1 MSLIDKDRLDSVCQ
15 MKPKLIGAGMQVLRK
30 KNRVAYFQDNGS
42 KLLAVAHLDTVNP
55 SGIKWSGQ
63 VKLDKTLFFSP
74 YLDDRLGVYTILHVL
89 PALGINVDILF
100 TMDEESGS
108 STADLFDVDF
118 QYNWIVEF
126 DRKGEDVVCY
136 SFKDIELTKKLE
148 SVGFEE
154 GWGTM
159 SDISKMQD
167 RGCKAFNVGIGYENE
182 HGARPWFVI
191 ETYERQIE
199 RFVEFHK
206 NFKEEHMPHVKT
218 VSQVWSYGQNVGGF
232 NYNQGNFNY
241 ERGGSNV
248 SSEYD
253 KWSTERDARERR
265 KKLGAPPA
273 PESCPGWCPVCY
285 RVVRNGSCPEC
296 GELSVQEGEWWPKVL
311 SEDAKAQM
319 EMNESIRRT
328 GTYPTE

>member
-15 MKPKLIGAGMQVLRK
+15 MKPKHIGAGMQVLRK
-30 KNRVAYFQDNGS
+30 KNRVAYFQDNGA
-42 KLLAVAHLDTVNP
+42 KVLAVAHLDTVNP

-218 VSQVWSYGQNVGGF
+218 VSQVWSYGQNVGGL
-232 NYNQGNFNY
+232 NYNQRNLDYG
-241 ERGGSNV
+241 RGGSNV

-253 KWSTERDARERR
+253 KWSAERDARERR
-265 KKLGAPPA
+265 KKLGASSV
-273 PESCPGWCPVCY
+273 PESCPFWCPVCY
-285 RVVRNGSCPEC
+285 RVVKNGSCPEC
-296 GELSVQEGEWWPKVL
+296 GKLAIIAGEWWPKVL

>member
-1 MSLIDKDRLDSVCQ
+1 M
-15 MKPKLIGAGMQVLRK
+15 
-30 KNRVAYFQDNGS
+30 
-42 KLLAVAHLDTVNP
+42 
-55 SGIKWSGQ
+55 
-63 VKLDKTLFFSP
+63 LFRS
-74 YLDDRLGVYTILHVL
+74 LDDRLGVYTILHVL

-167 RGCKAFNVGIGYENE
+167 RGCKAFNIGIGYENE

-241 ERGGSNV
+241 GRGGSNV
-248 SSEYD
+248 SNEYS
-253 KWSTERDARERR
+253 KWADERDARERR

-273 PESCPGWCPVCY
+273 PESCPFWCPVCY
-285 RVVRNGSCPEC
+285 RVVKNGSCPEC
-296 GELSVQEGEWWPKVL
+296 GKLAIIEGEWWPKVL

-319 EMNESIRRT
+319 EMNDSIRKT
-328 GTYPTE
+328 GTYSPW